1 MTGAKE
7 LIDDIELAER
17 LSRGWEEVY
26 YGEEW
31 PSEQECA
38 DDAERYPVGES
49 FRPDSQA

>member
-1 MTGAKE
+1 MSLTKRE
-7 LIDDIELAER
+7 LDDVELAER

-38 DDAERYPVGES
+38 DDAERYPAGES